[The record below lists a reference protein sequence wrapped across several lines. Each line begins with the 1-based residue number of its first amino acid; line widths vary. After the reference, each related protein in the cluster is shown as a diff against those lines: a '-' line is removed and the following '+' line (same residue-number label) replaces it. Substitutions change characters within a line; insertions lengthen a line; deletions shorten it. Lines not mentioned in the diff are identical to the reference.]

1 MKDATD
7 EQKRI
12 ARECASVPGGVA
24 ELKRAGLSE
33 GRAILLI
40 SKHNPK
46 KYNQWRAQP
55 STPRKATDIA
65 RSATRF
71 HFQGV

>member
-1 MKDATD
+1 MKDASD

-33 GRAILLI
+33 SRAIRLI
-40 SKHNPK
+40 AKVNRQV
-46 KYNQWRAQP
+46 YNTWRAQP
-55 STPRKATDIA
+55 ATPRKSTDIA

>member
-12 ARECASVPGGVA
+12 ARECASVPDGVTR
-24 ELKRAGLSE
+24 LKREGLSE
-33 GRAILLI
+33 GRAIMLI
-40 SKHNPK
+40 AEYNSQ
-46 KYNQWRAQP
+46 KYNEWRAQP
-55 STPRKATDIA
+55 PTQRKATDIA